1 MGDIKRDFSELQ
13 IKENQFLDLLRNE
26 KRGTNRTFKLKGPS
40 SFLFSNFAVLALA
53 SCGGGGGGSTPAPT
67 PTPPPSNNAPN
78 MGANTTFS
86 FTEDTAASFGIGA
99 PADADGDTLT
109 ITVDSIPTGGVL
121 TLEDGTPITA
131 GSTLTIAQL
140 EGITFTPN
148 LNVNSTDDTIGGL
161 VLTVTDGNGG
171 SDSATF
177 SFEVTAVDDAP
188 TSISLD
194 DSNITENVLGD
205 NVGLLNVL

>member
-1 MGDIKRDFSELQ
+1 
-13 IKENQFLDLLRNE
+13 
-26 KRGTNRTFKLKGPS
+26 
-40 SFLFSNFAVLALA
+40 
-53 SCGGGGGGSTPAPT
+53 
-67 PTPPPSNNAPN
+67 

-148 LNVNSTDDTIGGL
+148 SNVNSTDDTIGGL

-205 NVGLLNVL
+205 NVGLLNVLDVDSSSFAYVLSGQDAALFEVVNGNLKFKEIMAANLGIILIQRLHLSICRLIFKQH